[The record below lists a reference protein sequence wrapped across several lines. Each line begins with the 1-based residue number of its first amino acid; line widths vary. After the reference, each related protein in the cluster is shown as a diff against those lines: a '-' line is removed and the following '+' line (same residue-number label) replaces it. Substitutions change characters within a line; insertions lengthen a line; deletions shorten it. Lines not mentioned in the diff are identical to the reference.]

1 MDNQG
6 TRPMADGDAE
16 QPAAVPAAPQTAP
29 SPPADA
35 PAAAAPAAAAPEKNP
50 AKGRLRR
57 RLFIILGAVLL
68 IAAIGYGVHA
78 LFFAPAEEET
88 DDAYVAGDIVAITS
102 REGGTV
108 VALYADNTEAVRQ
121 GWPLIDLDPATSDVN
136 LSAAAAELARAVRAT
151 RSNVS
156 QVDEAQAQVAQAQA
170 ELSRARNDLTR
181 RQGAAAD
188 GAVSGEEVSHAAD
201 AVTSARASLRLAQSR
216 VAQARST
223 VQGVTVANNPAV
235 LTAIAR
241 YRNAAIARGHMH
253 ITAPVD
259 GVVAQRTVQLGQQ
272 VAAGTPLMAVVP
284 LRKVWVDAN
293 FRETQLGDIRIGQKA
308 TITSEMYGGKTVYHG
323 RVVGL
328 GAGSGNAF
336 ALLPP
341 QNASGNWIKIVQRLP
356 VRIALDPRELDRKPL
371 RIGLSVDVTV
381 DTTDVS
387 GNLLARPAVG
397 KFQSQDSQG
406 TSPAVEAEIRHI
418 VAANSSRHSG

>member
-6 TRPMADGDAE
+6 TRPMADGEAE
-16 QPAAVPAAPQTAP
+16 QPAPAAGAP
-29 SPPADA
+29 AAGA
-35 PAAAAPAAAAPEKNP
+35 PAAAPPEKDP
-50 AKGRLRR
+50 GKRRLRR
-57 RLFIILGAVLL
+57 RLFIILGVVLL
-68 IAAIGYGVHA
+68 IAAIAYGVHA
-78 LFFAPAEEET
+78 LFFAPAAEET

-121 GWPLIDLDPATSDVN
+121 SQPLIDLDPATSDVN
-136 LSAAAAELARAVRAT
+136 LASAAAELARAVRAT

-201 AVTSARASLRLAQSR
+201 AVTTARASLRLAQSR

-308 TITSEMYGGKTVYHG
+308 TITSDMYGGKTVYRGH
-323 RVVGL
+323 VIGL

-356 VRIALDPRELDRKPL
+356 VRIALDPRELDRAPL

-406 TSPAVEAEIRHI
+406 TSPAVEAEIRRI
-418 VAANSSRHSG
+418 VAVNSLRHTG